1 MGHGKVLGFAC
12 DGCRGRRGRTEHK
25 FPDWREVNNG
35 PAVCLHLSNQKR
47 YKMYTKLEKFIRYT
61 VIPKLL

>member
-47 YKMYTKLEKFIRYT
+47 YKMYTKLEKFIRYK